1 VLQRGEEERA
11 MQRTALKPA
20 WAVAA
25 VLVCVPAPALAQ
37 DPGQAQTAAA
47 KNFRKPFKLLEL
59 GAYYGAPE
67 RLAGSISG
75 VFFYGEINPKNPNTP
90 KKALTLRAAAGQGG
104 VSVAI
109 GHRAPRYFSFGPEAL
124 MTVTRTFSSPRG
136 GTGQST
142 YVGVEVGYVTLGRAS
157 IGVAR
162 QVDGPS
168 DRRDTILTFSVG
180 VQFPYGFWRW

>member
-1 VLQRGEEERA
+1 MHRTTTTLAWVL
-11 MQRTALKPA
+11 
-20 WAVAA
+20 AA
-25 VLVCVPAPALAQ
+25 VIACMPAPALAQ
-37 DPGQAQTAAA
+37 EPGHATVRQ
-47 KNFRKPFKLLEL
+47 LEL
-59 GAYYGAPE
+59 GVYYAAPE

-75 VFFYGEINPKNPNTP
+75 LFLKPDPTSRNWVSGT
-90 KKALTLRAAAGQGG
+90 ALTLRAAAGQGG
-104 VSVAI
+104 VSAGI
-109 GHRAPRYFSFGPEAL
+109 GVRAPRYFSFGPEAL

-142 YVGVEVGYVTLGRAS
+142 YVGVEVGYVSMGRVS

-168 DRRDTILTFSVG
+168 DRRDTILTWSVG